1 MSDLALQRRRDQVTL
16 IARVVD
22 YVGLP
27 NLRIASSA
35 LSTVA
40 RALARD
46 GGF

>member
-22 YVGLP
+22 YVGLL
-27 NLRIASSA
+27 NLRVASSA